1 VQPFSGASEV
11 KFFGYGNEI
20 AQVPKFHRKIAQR
33 LTPVLP

>member
-20 AQVPKFHRKIAQR
+20 AQVPKIAQR